1 MWSLVQ
7 YLDGMGRSAERMN
20 SLIDDL
26 LKLSQVA
33 SQGTNFRKVDLNK
46 VVAEVIEDLEP
57 NYPDSR
63 KNISVQSLPKVDAD
77 KTQMYQLFKNLLS
90 NSLKYAK
97 TD

>member
-1 MWSLVQ
+1 M
-7 YLDGMGRSAERMN
+7 
-20 SLIDDL
+20 
-26 LKLSQVA
+26 
-33 SQGTNFRKVDLNK
+33 
-46 VVAEVIEDLEP
+46 VAEVIEDLEP

-97 TD
+97 TDEPPRISIEVENK